1 MEGPQF
7 SKYPSSSTPR
17 APRGVGGGIGTGVG
31 GGRGAGTGVGGTGPG
46 DGTGEGAGVGAG
58 VAGQSP
64 VPEHDFDQSVEHNPL
79 DPPEG

>member
-7 SKYPSSSTPR
+7 SKYPSNSTPR

-46 DGTGEGAGVGAG
+46 DGTGDGAGVGAG
-58 VAGQSP
+58 VSGQSP
-64 VPEHDFDQSVEHNPL
+64 LLEQVFDQSVVHNPPL
-79 DPPEG
+79 PPEG